1 MGGGAVRR
9 LLALAVCLGFALSLS
24 ACGVPV
30 VPFTGGTRSQSPTP
44 APTAAP
50 AHASAS
56 LLAGQAVNNWGRG
69 AAEHFQGT
77 FSASGFAI
85 SVDVA
90 LAFGPSGAGL
100 GSGTASNAPFNFLS
114 TGQNAYLKG
123 QSFWQT
129 YYNGQSQEQT
139 LAKGYQ
145 GNFTVANT
153 NNVALAIAQLP
164 SLAGAVS
171 QLSSEM
177 QSVQRGGVRTIGG
190 RQAVALSQGATTW
203 WVTEQ
208 RPIALVGF
216 KTPVQGGLQ
225 NVDLTMQESNSAPTD
240 LTSQLGTPVD
250 PNNPSTMPA
259 LYQVVSVAV
268 QNQSNCTNAV
278 CGFNVTVLNQ
288 YGAAAGQGVVTVS
301 TFANQTSTTVLADCT
316 ANIPGN
322 LGTNQ
327 TTVVNCGVSGP
338 GWTGY
343 AGTQFAYKADVT
355 SNPPYL

>member
-9 LLALAVCLGFALSLS
+9 LLALALCLGFALSLS
-24 ACGVPV
+24 ACGVPI
-30 VPFTGGTRSQSPTP
+30 VPFTGGPLKHSP

-50 AHASAS
+50 ARARAS
-56 LLAGQAVNNWGRG
+56 LLAGQAVNNWGKG

-77 FSASGFAI
+77 FSASGIAI

-90 LAFGPSGAGL
+90 LAFGSSGAGL
-100 GSGTASNAPFNFLS
+100 GSGTANNTPFNFLS

-123 QSFWQT
+123 QSFWQM
-129 YYNGQSQEQT
+129 YYNGRPQEQT
-139 LAKGYQ
+139 RAKGYQ
-145 GNFTVANT
+145 DSFTVANN

-171 QLSSEM
+171 QLSSAM
-177 QSVQRGGVRTIGG
+177 QSVRRGGERTVSG
-190 RQAVALSQGATTW
+190 RQAVALSQGDTTW

-208 RPIALVGF
+208 RPIALVAIQA
-216 KTPVQGGLQ
+216 PVEGGLQ
-225 NVDLTMQESNSAPTD
+225 NVDLTMQESGSPPTD

-259 LYQVVSVAV
+259 RYQVVTVAV
-268 QNQSNCTNAV
+268 QNQDNCTNTV

-288 YGAAAGQGVVTVS
+288 AGAAAGQGVVTVS
-301 TFANQTSTTVLADCT
+301 TYANQTSTTVLADCT
-316 ANIPGN
+316 ANIPTN

-343 AGTQFAYKADVT
+343 AGTQFAYWADIT